1 MQNCSDEKSIWAV
14 LEQILLKIS
23 FVLPWAQPT
32 SGSQNKSK
40 WAETTTHPI
49 AFLGP
54 IRSWNTNRNLFSPT
68 NGREISSSVYG
79 RTRPTQLYFFF
90 RKMIEIFLKIF
101 TSSQTI
107 AEQGHQVFALTNWLT
122 QQITHIS
129 QLLAWYIQY
138 QCKHNNL
145 HTYPQL
151 LAWYIQYLLY
161 HPWCQIVHFYIDF
174 EGRFWFLRWLL
185 GDFGG

>member
-1 MQNCSDEKSIWAV
+1 MIWSKSVSVIEQKQNKHHWTWDPNEIYNKYKTALVTNLYWSWWENPFQNQPIDIDIDNIFTIIDCFFKMIAQITHMTRNMKEMQNCSDEKSIWAV

-23 FVLPWAQPT
+23 FVLPWARPT

-79 RTRPTQLYFFF
+79 RTRPTQLYLKFFS
-90 RKMIEIFLKIF
+90 L
-101 TSSQTI
+101 
-107 AEQGHQVFALTNWLT
+107 
-122 QQITHIS
+122 
-129 QLLAWYIQY
+129 
-138 QCKHNNL
+138 
-145 HTYPQL
+145 
-151 LAWYIQYLLY
+151 
-161 HPWCQIVHFYIDF
+161 
-174 EGRFWFLRWLL
+174 GRT
-185 GDFGG
+185 GAST